1 MGLKPASAL
10 ALLLLG
16 FPAGAGQHQESFR
29 LGAVVVRPARVQT
42 EVRASGSRR
51 LLLAGPRAMGVQV
64 DSGPVHL
71 IAAADLALPP
81 AAAVVT
87 VHY

>member
-1 MGLKPASAL
+1 MGLKPSSAL
-10 ALLLLG
+10 ALVLLA
-16 FPAGAGQHQESFR
+16 FPAGAGKRQASFR
-29 LGAVVVRPARVQT
+29 LGAVVVRSARVQA

-51 LLLAGPRAMGVQV
+51 LLLAGPRAVGVQV
-64 DSGPVHL
+64 DSGPMQLAV
-71 IAAADLALPP
+71 AAEVPLPP